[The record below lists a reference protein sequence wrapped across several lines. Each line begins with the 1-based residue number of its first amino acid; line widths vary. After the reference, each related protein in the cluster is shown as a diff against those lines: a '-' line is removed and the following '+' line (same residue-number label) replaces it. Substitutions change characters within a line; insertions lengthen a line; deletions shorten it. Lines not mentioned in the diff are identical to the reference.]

1 MRAFRPVV
9 TIIALGA
16 LAMFAQSQSH
26 GATRI
31 SLLMATGMPGSSF
44 YHNGLSMASMW
55 TTKLR
60 DIGIRVSAAVSEGSL
75 ENLEAIRIGDA
86 DIVLA
91 DELFCAMAQN
101 GVGLF
106 KGRTVK
112 ELRSIGYMWP
122 EALHL
127 VIRSNKAT
135 TGTIQD
141 VNGLTM
147 TVEPADSGARFI
159 IDALMKDGK
168 GNKFKIRRRPMNYV
182 SAAEALRRGDIS
194 VFTLMGGLPSTVVTS
209 LLADMK
215 TPLTFLN
222 VPSARVEAV
231 QKEYPT
237 GMIQYA
243 IPAGTYPNQP
253 QPVNTIAQRSVLC
266 VAASLDAPIVYAL
279 TKALFEN
286 LEQLGKSHPAMRN
299 ITMETA
305 VQGLSV
311 PLHKGAVQYYREKNI
326 TVPAQAQSAASQARK

>member
-1 MRAFRPVV
+1 MRAFGPVV
-9 TIIALGA
+9 TILAFGA
-16 LAMFAQSQSH
+16 LAIFGQAQSD
-26 GATRI
+26 GATRV

-60 DIGIRVSAAVSEGSL
+60 DIGLRVSAAVSEGSL

-86 DIVLA
+86 DIILA

-106 KGRTVK
+106 KGRTVR

-122 EALHL
+122 EALH
-127 VIRSNKAT
+127 VIIRSGKAT

-147 TVEPADSGARFI
+147 AVEPADSGARFI
-159 IDALMKDGK
+159 LDALLKDDDGVK
-168 GNKFKIRRRPMNYV
+168 VKVRRRPMSYV
-182 SAAEALRRGDIS
+182 SGSEAIRRGDIS
-194 VFTLMGGLPSTVVTS
+194 VFTLMGGLPAGVVTS
-209 LLADMK
+209 LFTDMK

-243 IPAGTYPNQP
+243 IPAGMYPNQP
-253 QPVNTIAQRSVLC
+253 EVVNTIAQKSVLC
-266 VAASLDAPIVYAL
+266 VAASLDAPIVFAL

-286 LEQLGKSHPAMRN
+286 LGQLGKSHPAMRA

-305 VQGLSV
+305 VEGLSI
-311 PLHKGAVQYYREKNI
+311 PLHKGAVQYYKEKNI
-326 TVPAQAQSAASQARK
+326 MITEAPATVSRARK